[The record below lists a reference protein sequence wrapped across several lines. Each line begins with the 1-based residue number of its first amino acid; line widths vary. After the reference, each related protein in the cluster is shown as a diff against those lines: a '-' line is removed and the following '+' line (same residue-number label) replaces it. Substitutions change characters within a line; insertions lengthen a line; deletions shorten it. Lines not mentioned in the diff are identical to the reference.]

1 MEKGFGRRL
10 GVFLLACVAICV
22 ALLAAYAALMIS
34 VKDEVPVFSLGMLS
48 LLAAIFAIVHVLKH
62 GPALRGLWLTPNS
75 WLDKK
80 LSRRGAS
87 SD

>member
-10 GVFLLACVAICV
+10 GVFLLVYVAICV

-34 VKDEVPVFSLGMLS
+34 VKDEVPLFSLGMLS

-75 WLDKK
+75 WLDK